1 MLTFKKPKFIRH
13 KRPIVDK
20 IVHSLVLERD
30 KYCQLCGNGNNLQL
44 HHINGRGKYLTNN
57 VSNCIMLC
65 QHCHMEVVHKNN
77 KVYRPL
83 LNEIIERSTNENNN
97 TTSTKIKKE

>member
-30 KYCQLCGNGNNLQL
+30 KYCQLCGIGNNLQL
-44 HHINGRGKYLTNN
+44 HHINRSWKIL
-57 VSNCIMLC
+57 
-65 QHCHMEVVHKNN
+65 N
-77 KVYRPL
+77 K
-83 LNEIIERSTNENNN
+83 
-97 TTSTKIKKE
+97 

>member
-30 KYCQLCGNGNNLQL
+30 KYCQLCGIGNNLQL
-44 HHINGRGKYLTNN
+44 HHIVYRSQDKTRIND
-57 VSNCIMLC
+57 VSNCIILC
-65 QHCHMEVVHKNN
+65 LRMSSISSQQQE
-77 KVYRPL
+77 KVYG
-83 LNEIIERSTNENNN
+83 S
-97 TTSTKIKKE
+97 IKANYRKE